1 MTRTSAAPLDD
12 LDRDL
17 IAALRRN
24 GREPAASLA
33 RTLGVSRATINSR
46 LERLVA
52 TGTVIGFSVRTRDDA
67 VPETVR
73 AMALIEIAG
82 RSTDTV
88 IGALRGFPEI
98 RALHTT
104 NGSWDLVAEI
114 STDSLA
120 SFDRLLGAIRSID
133 GVVNSETSVLLN
145 AVLR

>member
-1 MTRTSAAPLDD
+1 MTRTGAAPLDD
-12 LDRDL
+12 LDREL

-33 RTLGVSRATINSR
+33 RTLNVSRATINSR

-52 TGTVIGFSVRTRDDA
+52 SGTVIGFSVRTRDDA

>member
-1 MTRTSAAPLDD
+1 MTRTGAAPLDD

-67 VPETVR
+67 VPETMR

>member
-1 MTRTSAAPLDD
+1 MTRTGAAPLDD